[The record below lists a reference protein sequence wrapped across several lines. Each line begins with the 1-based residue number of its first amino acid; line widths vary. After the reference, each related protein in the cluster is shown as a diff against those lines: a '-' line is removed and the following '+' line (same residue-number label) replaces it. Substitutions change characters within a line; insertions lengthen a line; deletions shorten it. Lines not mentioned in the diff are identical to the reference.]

1 MKLSVNQEVNELDT
15 LLKDFKA
22 TVIFRFFPK
31 SLKDKKG
38 ICTQPCNSLRLAPF
52 CYLKLSY
59 RELKLDSRRR

>member
-52 CYLKLSY
+52 CYPK
-59 RELKLDSRRR
+59 